1 MGGGDVENDEIG
13 LKMNLLPT
21 GREIWGNKVTVSG
34 RPESP
39 SQRLLLLN
47 VTGLKL
53 GSSMDGYVP
62 LAEVEVTSGRFLLEL
77 TSGMSRM

>member
-13 LKMNLLPT
+13 LKMNLLLR
-21 GREIWGNKVTVSG
+21 GREIWGNQVMVSG

-39 SQRLLLLN
+39 GQRLVLN

-62 LAEVEVTSGRFLLEL
+62 LAEVEVTSGRSLLEL